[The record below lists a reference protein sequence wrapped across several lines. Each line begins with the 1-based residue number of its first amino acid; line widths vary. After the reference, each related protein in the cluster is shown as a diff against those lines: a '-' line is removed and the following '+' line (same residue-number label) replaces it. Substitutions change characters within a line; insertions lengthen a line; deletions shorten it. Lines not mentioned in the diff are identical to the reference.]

1 MDDSRPHTLD
11 SEASDSPQPIR
22 DPLDRADALD
32 ALRGLAVLMMIF
44 SGLVPRKPP
53 LPAWMYHAQVAPPD
67 FQFDPLLPGLTWV
80 DWVFPLFLFA
90 MGVSIPVALS
100 RRIDRLVG
108 TAPLTP
114 IAIARLLGDIAR
126 RWLELSAFAIVL
138 QHLRPN
144 HLSAKPTD
152 LTWCLTLIGFGL
164 LTLVYVRW
172 PQSWRSRSPAWL
184 PMATKIVGW
193 LAIAIL
199 MAVLPF
205 RDDTGFDLMRQDV
218 ILMLLAVSA
227 LSGSLLWLVTR
238 SRQSWRLGALALL
251 LALRLSATGE
261 GWIAALWNGSPIPWL
276 FRVEYLQYLFIVIPG
291 TIAGDLLLR
300 YWRDQREEPQGESAI
315 RPVSR
320 WRWFAIAKWLGG
332 IVLVLL
338 IGLQGRWVGLTTG
351 IAIAGLAILLVAL
364 PRGVTLTARDR
375 FRSQLIHWGAY
386 WLILGL
392 FCEPFQ
398 GGIHKDPPTLSY
410 FFISTAMSLFL
421 WVNLMILIEDFGQPF
436 RSKRWLQLA
445 IDNGRN
451 PMVAYVAYANV
462 VLPILNL
469 TRIHPGFSGLTQAPI
484 LAIGRAIIYTLLVA
498 LLTSGLLRLKIVWR
512 TG

>member
-1 MDDSRPHTLD
+1 MIKV
-11 SEASDSPQPIR
+11 SDPRSAPAI
-22 DPLDRADALD
+22 DRADALD
-32 ALRGLAVLMMIF
+32 ALRGIAVLMMVF

-53 LPAWMYHAQVAPPD
+53 LPAWMYHAQIAPPA

-90 MGVSIPVALS
+90 MGVSIPVAIS

-108 TAPLTP
+108 DAPLTP
-114 IAIARLLGDIAR
+114 IAIASLLWDIAR
-126 RWLELSAFAIVL
+126 RWIELSAFAIVL
-138 QHLRPN
+138 QHFRPN

-172 PQSWRSRSPAWL
+172 PQSWRSRYPSWMPIVA
-184 PMATKIVGW
+184 KIGGW
-193 LAIAIL
+193 LTIAIL

-205 RDDTGFDLMRQDV
+205 REDTGFDLARQDV

-227 LSGSLLWLVTR
+227 LCGSLLWLATR
-238 SRQSWRLGALALL
+238 SRWSWRLGALALL
-251 LALRLSATGE
+251 LALRLSATAD
-261 GWIAALWNGSPIPWL
+261 GWVASLWNGSPVTWL
-276 FRVEYLQYLFIVIPG
+276 FRVEYLQYLFIVVPG

-300 YWRDQREEPQGESAI
+300 YWRDRAVETNHEIEI

-320 WRWFAIAKWLGG
+320 WRWFAIAKLLG
-332 IVLVLL
+332 VLLLTLL
-338 IGLQGRWVGLTTG
+338 IGLQGRWVGLTTA
-351 IAIAGLAILLVAL
+351 IAIVGVAIIFVSL
-364 PRGVTLTARDR
+364 PRGDRLAARDR
-375 FRSQLIHWGAY
+375 FRSQLIRWGSY

-392 FCEPFQ
+392 CFEPFQ

-410 FFISTAMSLFL
+410 FFITVAMSLFL
-421 WVNLMILIEDFGQPF
+421 WVNLTIAIEDFDRPLQA
-436 RSKRWLQLA
+436 RRWLQLA
-445 IDNGRN
+445 INNGRN

-462 VLPILNL
+462 LLPVFNL
-469 TRIHPGFSGLTQAPI
+469 TRLHPGLSLLTQAPV
-484 LAIGRAIIYTLLVA
+484 LAMGRAIVYTLLVA
-498 LLTSGLLRLKIVWR
+498 LFTSWLLRLKIIWR

>member
-1 MDDSRPHTLD
+1 
-11 SEASDSPQPIR
+11 
-22 DPLDRADALD
+22 
-32 ALRGLAVLMMIF
+32 MMVF

-67 FQFDPLLPGLTWV
+67 FQFDPLLPGFTWV

-193 LAIAIL
+193 LTIAIL

-251 LALRLSATGE
+251 LALRLSATAD

-300 YWRDQREEPQGESAI
+300 YWHDRAVETSHEIDT

-320 WRWFAIAKWLGG
+320 WRWLAIAKLLGVL
-332 IVLVLL
+332 ILVLL
-338 IGLQGRWVGLTTG
+338 IGLQGRWVATTTG
-351 IAIAGLAILLVAL
+351 IAIAGIIILRVSL
-364 PRGVTLTARDR
+364 PRGMTLTARDR

-421 WVNLMILIEDFGQPF
+421 WVNLTIAIEDFDQPF
-436 RSKRWLQLA
+436 QTRRWLQLA

-462 VLPILNL
+462 LLPILNL
-469 TRIHPGFSGLTQAPI
+469 TRIHPGLSGLTQAPI
-484 LAIGRAIIYTLLVA
+484 LALGRAIIYTLLVA
-498 LLTSGLLRLKIVWR
+498 LFTSGLLRLKLVWR

>member
-1 MDDSRPHTLD
+1 
-11 SEASDSPQPIR
+11 
-22 DPLDRADALD
+22 
-32 ALRGLAVLMMIF
+32 
-44 SGLVPRKPP
+44 
-53 LPAWMYHAQVAPPD
+53 
-67 FQFDPLLPGLTWV
+67 
-80 DWVFPLFLFA
+80 
-90 MGVSIPVALS
+90 
-100 RRIDRLVG
+100 
-108 TAPLTP
+108 
-114 IAIARLLGDIAR
+114 
-126 RWLELSAFAIVL
+126 
-138 QHLRPN
+138 
-144 HLSAKPTD
+144 
-152 LTWCLTLIGFGL
+152 
-164 LTLVYVRW
+164 
-172 PQSWRSRSPAWL
+172 
-184 PMATKIVGW
+184 
-193 LAIAIL
+193 
-199 MAVLPF
+199 
-205 RDDTGFDLMRQDV
+205 
-218 ILMLLAVSA
+218 MLLAVSA

-251 LALRLSATGE
+251 LALRLSATAD

-300 YWRDQREEPQGESAI
+300 YWRDRSVETSHELDT

-320 WRWFAIAKWLGG
+320 WRWLAIAKLLGVL
-332 IVLVLL
+332 ILVLL
-338 IGLQGRWVGLTTG
+338 IGLQGRWVAATTG
-351 IAIAGLAILLVAL
+351 IAIAGIIIVRVSL
-364 PRGVTLTARDR
+364 PRGMTLKARDR

-421 WVNLMILIEDFGQPF
+421 WVNLTIAIEDFDQPF
-436 RSKRWLQLA
+436 QTRRWLQLA

-469 TRIHPGFSGLTQAPI
+469 TRIHPGLSGLTQAPV
-484 LAIGRAIIYTLLVA
+484 LALGRAIIYTLLVA
-498 LLTSGLLRLKIVWR
+498 LFTSGLLRLKLVWR